1 MTEISARLVKQLR
14 DETGAGM
21 MDCKRALEE
30 TGGDLDAAKRL
41 LREKGK
47 AQAGKRAEQATTEG
61 LVGHRVEANHGTL
74 VAVGCASEQGA
85 RNADFRAFAQKVL
98 DVVDAEGV
106 EAAQRLEDER
116 VELVAKLNENVA
128 ITGAARFVTVDGST
142 ISAYVHP
149 PANKVGALVNVT
161 GGSPDLG
168 RRLAMHIAWSEPR
181 WIAREDV
188 PEDVVSAEREIYASS
203 DEVQSKPE
211 QAREKIVDG
220 MMNKRFFAERGG
232 VLLDQPWIHDQSKT
246 VAQALAEESAEVL
259 ELERFALGA

>member
-1 MTEISARLVKQLR
+1 MNL
-14 DETGAGM
+14 
-21 MDCKRALEE
+21 
-30 TGGDLDAAKRL
+30 
-41 LREKGK
+41 
-47 AQAGKRAEQATTEG
+47 
-61 LVGHRVEANHGTL
+61 
-74 VAVGCASEQGA
+74 
-85 RNADFRAFAQKVL
+85 
-98 DVVDAEGV
+98 
-106 EAAQRLEDER
+106 
-116 VELVAKLNENVA
+116 
-128 ITGAARFVTVDGST
+128 
-142 ISAYVHP
+142 
-149 PANKVGALVNVT
+149 T

-188 PEDVVSAEREIYASS
+188 PEEVVSAEREIYASS